1 MAIGRQ
7 GPPGPQGLQGPQ
19 GLPAIADPVQA
30 ADALS
35 SQSTF
40 LNRLAMSVTSNPN
53 LAKNVAQQI
62 LQSPMSISNNL
73 ADNQIFQSII
83 ANNLVNSSTVLG
95 QKVAEGIVNDP
106 LNTSELAAA
115 LGSQGNLIL
124 QLSENLSN
132 PILPYRNY
140 LKGPSGDIANLKA
153 SLQPIGLLCDTM
165 GNCKT
170 PQFGSYLN
178 FTNGNL
184 LFNNNKGTASFRVA
198 GNGDAWITGFSGG
211 QLGTYDDNTE
221 TGTVALKWDAQG
233 NVIMGDIMQTSANL
247 KVGGNVYMRN
257 SYANGFLANKTINVD
272 TVDNDGYAQLY
283 MHGGMPGSDSGSPYG
298 STGTTDGSTFEITKN
313 GPSNTTNVGGKN
325 AVVFNNFNN
334 HLIFGDTTEAGNIFM
349 SSNNSNMD
357 AISQG
362 KNWVNTI
369 TGNTNST
376 SGNNAAIINNTG
388 TMGSMSGSL
397 MFVGNAAGGSTDRIV
412 TVKDKLQIGD
422 WQIYDL
428 NGDLRF
434 DNTKDP
440 TQTVI
445 LNNNLSTNKGV
456 VNGMTIGNQ
465 MINGLNF
472 SSGISGATDINASS
486 VSAGNISATNFKGGD
501 FNGDNINLSNVLR
514 TGSSKFRG
522 TMHTNNVRYEGKVS
536 GNSVDVVHLFSKDIK
551 VNNSINSA
559 NDDLW
564 FRSNWVDA
572 RGEFYKFTGVKTKT
586 Y

>member
-1 MAIGRQ
+1 
-7 GPPGPQGLQGPQ
+7 
-19 GLPAIADPVQA
+19 
-30 ADALS
+30 
-35 SQSTF
+35 
-40 LNRLAMSVTSNPN
+40 
-53 LAKNVAQQI
+53 
-62 LQSPMSISNNL
+62 
-73 ADNQIFQSII
+73 
-83 ANNLVNSSTVLG
+83 
-95 QKVAEGIVNDP
+95 
-106 LNTSELAAA
+106 
-115 LGSQGNLIL
+115 
-124 QLSENLSN
+124 
-132 PILPYRNY
+132 
-140 LKGPSGDIANLKA
+140 
-153 SLQPIGLLCDTM
+153 
-165 GNCKT
+165 
-170 PQFGSYLN
+170 
-178 FTNGNL
+178 
-184 LFNNNKGTASFRVA
+184 
-198 GNGDAWITGFSGG
+198 
-211 QLGTYDDNTE
+211 
-221 TGTVALKWDAQG
+221 
-233 NVIMGDIMQTSANL
+233 MGDITQTSANL
-247 KVGGNVYMRN
+247 RVGGNVYMRN

-283 MHGGMPGSDSGSPYG
+283 MHGGMPGSDAGSPYG

-334 HLIFGDTTEAGNIFM
+334 HLIFGDTTESGNIFM

-362 KNWVNTI
+362 KSWINSI

-388 TMGSMSGSL
+388 TMGGMSGSL
-397 MFVGNAAGGSTDRIV
+397 MFVGNAVGGSADRIV

-440 TQTVI
+440 SQTVI

-465 MINGLNF
+465 TINGLNF

-486 VSAGNISATNFKGGD
+486 ISAGNISATNFKGGD

-522 TMHTNNVRYEGKVS
+522 TMHTNHVRYNGKVT
-536 GNSVDVVHLFSKDIK
+536 GNSVDVVKLLARDIK

-572 RGEFYKFTGVKTKT
+572 RGEFYKFTDVKTKT